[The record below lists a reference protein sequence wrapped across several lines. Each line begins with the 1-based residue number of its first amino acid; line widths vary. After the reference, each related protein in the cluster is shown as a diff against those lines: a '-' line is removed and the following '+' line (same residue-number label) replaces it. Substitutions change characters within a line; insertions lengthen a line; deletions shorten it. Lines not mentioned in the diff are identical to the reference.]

1 MKINGIAYRSITPVD
16 ADATAVKV
24 IDQRLLPWELKFVPL
39 KTVEDA
45 VTAIRDMWVRG
56 APLIGATAAY
66 GLVFAARR
74 DPSDAGLAT
83 AYKSLC
89 DARPTAVNLKWALDQ
104 MMATIGHLTVE
115 QRLSAAIVR
124 AAELCDEDVEI
135 NKSIG
140 NHGKEIIEDLY
151 KKNPGR
157 PVQIMTHCNTGWL
170 ATVDY
175 GTALAT
181 MYMAHDAGIPI
192 HVWVSETRPRNQGA
206 FLTAYELG
214 QHGVPHTVIADNAA
228 GLLIQRGQ
236 VDMCIV
242 GADRVTRNGD
252 TCNKV
257 GTYLKALACQAH
269 DVPFYV
275 ALPYTTFDPKT
286 ESGDQITIENR
297 TSDEV
302 AIIPGK
308 IPGGGAGQVRVMPE
322 TSTALNPAFDVTPAH
337 LVTGY
342 VTERGYLSQQDLV
355 SFLELVNKKF
365 QSQM

>member
-1 MKINGIAYRSITPVD
+1 MKINGVAYRSITPVD
-16 ADATAVKV
+16 AAATAVKV

-39 KTVEDA
+39 ASVEDA
-45 VTAIRDMWVRG
+45 VIAIRDMWVRG

-74 DPSDAGLAT
+74 DPSDTGLAA
-83 AYKSLC
+83 AYKVLLE
-89 DARPTAVNLKWALDQ
+89 ARPTAINLKWALDQ
-104 MMATIGHLTVE
+104 MMATIGHLPIGD
-115 QRLSAAIVR
+115 RLSAAIKR
-124 AAELCDEDVEI
+124 ATELCDEDVEL

-140 NHGKEIIEDLY
+140 NHGKSIIADLHRQ
-151 KKNPGR
+151 NPDR

-181 MYMAHDAGIPI
+181 MYM
-192 HVWVSETRPRNQGA
+192 
-206 FLTAYELG
+206 
-214 QHGVPHTVIADNAA
+214 
-228 GLLIQRGQ
+228 
-236 VDMCIV
+236 V

-269 DVPFYV
+269 HVPFYV
-275 ALPYTTFDPKT
+275 ALPYTTFDPKI
-286 ESGDQITIENR
+286 ERGDQITIENR
-297 TSDEV
+297 TGDEV

-308 IPGGGAGQVRVMPE
+308 TPNGQTGQVRVTPE
-322 TSTALNPAFDVTPAH
+322 SSPALNPAFDVTPAR

-342 VTERGYLSQQDLV
+342 VTEKGLLTVTDLP
-355 SFLELVNKKF
+355 
-365 QSQM
+365 QSLAA

>member
-1 MKINGIAYRSITPVD
+1 MKINGVSYRSITPVD
-16 ADATAVKV
+16 AQVSAVNV

-39 KTVEDA
+39 ASVEDT
-45 VTAIRDMWVRG
+45 VTAIHDMWVRG

-74 DPSDAGLAT
+74 DPTDAGLAA
-83 AYKSLC
+83 AYKVLVES
-89 DARPTAVNLKWALDQ
+89 RPTAVNLKWALDQ
-104 MMATIGHLTVE
+104 MMATLSPLSSAD
-115 QRLSAAIVR
+115 RLAAAIKR
-124 AAELCDEDVEI
+124 AQEICDEDVAL

-140 NHGKEIIEDLY
+140 NHGKSIIEALY
-151 KKNPGR
+151 KKNPDR

-175 GTALAT
+175 GTAIAT
-181 MYMAHDAGIPI
+181 MYMAHDAGIPV

-228 GLLIQRGQ
+228 GLLMQRGQ

-257 GTYLKALACQAH
+257 GTYLKALAAKAH
-269 DVPFYV
+269 NVPFYV
-275 ALPYTTFDPKT
+275 ALPYTTFDP
-286 ESGDQITIENR
+286 QIEAGSQIVIENR
-297 TSDEV
+297 TPDEV
-302 AIIPGK
+302 IWVPGQMRD
-308 IPGGGAGQVRVMPE
+308 GSVGQVKITP
-322 TSTALNPAFDVTPAH
+322 SNALNPAFDVTPHH
-337 LVTGY
+337 LVTAY
-342 VTERGYLSQQDLV
+342 VTEKGVQDLAALQAGYLT
-355 SFLELVNKKF
+355 KAA
-365 QSQM
+365 

>member
-1 MKINGIAYRSITPVD
+1 MKIDGVAYRSITPVD
-16 ADATAVKV
+16 AEATAVKV

-39 KTVEDA
+39 ATVEDA

-74 DPSDAGLAT
+74 DPSDEGLSA
-83 AYKSLC
+83 AYKSLYA
-89 DARPTAVNLKWALDQ
+89 ARPTAVNLKWALDQ
-104 MMATIGHLTVE
+104 MMAILTPLPVD
-115 QRLSAAIVR
+115 QRLSAAIGR
-124 AAELCDEDVEI
+124 AAEICDEDVEI

-140 NHGKEIIEDLY
+140 NHGKTIIEKLHQQ
-151 KKNPGR
+151 NPDR

-214 QHGVPHTVIADNAA
+214 QHGVPYTVIADNAA
-228 GLLIQRGQ
+228 GLLTQRGQ

-242 GADRVTRNGD
+242 GADCVTRNGD

-269 DVPFYV
+269 GVPFYV
-275 ALPYTTFDPKT
+275 ALPYTTFDPSI
-286 ESGDQITIENR
+286 ERGDQITIENR
-297 TSDEV
+297 TGDEV
-302 AIIPGK
+302 IWVPGQLA
-308 IPGGGAGQVRVMPE
+308 GGATAQIRVTPAF
-322 TSTALNPAFDVTPAH
+322 SSALNPAFDITPAH
-337 LVTGY
+337 LITGY
-342 VTERGYLSQQDLV
+342 VTERGFLSQQDLV
-355 SFLELVNKKF
+355 SFLGASAGRF
-365 QSQM
+365 QLG

>member
-1 MKINGIAYRSITPVD
+1 MKINGVSYRSITPVD
-16 ADATAVKV
+16 ERASAVHV
-24 IDQRLLPWELKFVPL
+24 IDQRLLPWELKFVSL
-39 KTVEDA
+39 STIDDA
-45 VTAIRDMWVRG
+45 VIAIRDMWVRG

-66 GLVFAARR
+66 GMLFSIRD
-74 DPSDAGLAT
+74 DPSDQNMSR
-83 AYKSLC
+83 AYKILL

-104 MMATIGHLTVE
+104 MMAAICYVPNVD
-115 QRLSAAIVR
+115 RLDTAIKR
-124 AAELCDEDVEI
+124 AAEICDEDVAM

-140 NHGKEIIEDLY
+140 DHGKSIIQELY
-151 KKNPGR
+151 QKNPGR

-175 GTALAT
+175 GTALST

-214 QHGVPHTVIADNAA
+214 QHGIAHTVIADNAA

-236 VDMCIV
+236 VDMCVV

-257 GTYLKALACQAH
+257 GTYLKALACYAH

-275 ALPYTTFDPKT
+275 ALPYTTFDADID
-286 ESGDQITIENR
+286 SGDQITIENR
-297 TSDEV
+297 TGDEV

-308 IPGGGAGQVRVMPE
+308 MIGGDIGQVRIMPE
-322 TSTALNPAFDVTPAH
+322 SSGALNPAFDVTPAH
-337 LVTGY
+337 LVTAYITDKG
-342 VTERGYLSQQDLV
+342 VLQVKGLLDMKR
-355 SFLELVNKKF
+355 
-365 QSQM
+365 